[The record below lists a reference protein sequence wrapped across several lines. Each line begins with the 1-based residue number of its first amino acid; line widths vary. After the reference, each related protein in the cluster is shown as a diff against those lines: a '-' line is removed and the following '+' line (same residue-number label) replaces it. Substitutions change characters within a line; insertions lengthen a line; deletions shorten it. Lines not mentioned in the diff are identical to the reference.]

1 MEIVS
6 INVGLPQ
13 TIMYQG
19 KELVTG
25 IYKYPVSSSLR
36 VSKTQLD
43 GDGQADLTLH
53 GGTDKA
59 LCVYPEEHY
68 AHWEQVL
75 AQKLEAG
82 TFGENLTVRGLL
94 EDQVCI
100 GDIYAIDDVI
110 VQVSQ
115 PRQPCHKLAK
125 RLDWGDAVLQV
136 QETGYTGYYL
146 RVLTEGVISKN
157 AEVKLIVR
165 DEAGVTV
172 AYANQI
178 KYHEKAN
185 IEAAQQI
192 AAIQALSASWKQSF
206 LKRLAE
212 LGA

>member
-6 INVGLPQ
+6 INVGLPK

-36 VSKTQLD
+36 VSRTQLD

-53 GGTDKA
+53 GGADKA
-59 LCVYPEEHY
+59 LCVYPKEHY

-125 RLDWGDAVLQV
+125 RLDWADAVLQV

-157 AEVKLIVR
+157 AEVKLIAR

-192 AAIQALSASWKQSF
+192 AAIQALSVSWKQSF